1 MTTESTIK
9 NQDEPVRH
17 PVIFAGA
24 GPGDPELITVKGQH
38 ALADADLVIYAG
50 SLVPEAVL
58 KWTKPETRV
67 LNSAS
72 MNLEEIIDEIE
83 KAYKRGK
90 QVVRLH
96 TGDPSLYGAVFEQM
110 AKLDKK
116 SIPCKVIP
124 GVTAAFAAA
133 AAMGIEYT
141 LPEVS
146 QTLILTR
153 MAGRTPVPENEALES
168 LAEHKASMAIYLSI
182 SMVDKVARVLEKA
195 YGKDAVC
202 AVVYCVSQPEE
213 KIIFTSPGELPE
225 IVRKEKITRQALIII
240 GKALD
245 IGKHKEKYKSKLYDK
260 NFSHGFRKK
269 KNDKIALWA
278 ITPKGALLAR
288 EIAECLPDAK
298 LHLSAD
304 LNINDI
310 PASYFKRLSDAIV
323 SDFHAY
329 TGHVFIM
336 STGIVVRLIASCI
349 RNKTTDPAVV
359 VVDEIGRH
367 VVSLVSGHLGG
378 ANSLAIKV
386 AGLIGADPVI
396 NTATDVNQVTAIDVL
411 AKQHNLF
418 IENPEAIKNINMA
431 LITGK
436 KFYLH
441 DQYKL
446 LRDSIDPSH
455 IFPSHTFPAHIPTDF
470 KKGQITGNEDIP
482 DVSIGVFIDD
492 TLADLSKKVLILR
505 PGSLVAGIGCNRNT
519 TMKEIKEFFEKVLKE
534 SGLAVASVIRLSTIN
549 LKTDEPGLIA
559 LAEELKLPI
568 SFFDKDELN
577 RADGIKS
584 PSDMVEKHTG
594 VKSVCEAAAILASKN
609 GKLIVPKHSTQNVTV
624 AIARIPFIL

>member
-1 MTTESTIK
+1 MKTRSTIQ
-9 NQDEPVRH
+9 NQDESALH

-24 GPGDPELITVKGQH
+24 GPGDPELITVKGQQ
-38 ALADADLVIYAG
+38 ALAGADLVIYAG
-50 SLVPEAVL
+50 SLVPGAVL

-72 MNLEEIIDEIE
+72 MHLEEIIDEIE

-90 QVVRLH
+90 HVVRLH
-96 TGDPSLYGAVFEQM
+96 TGDPSLYGAIFEQM
-110 AKLDKK
+110 AQLDKK

-153 MAGRTPVPENEALES
+153 MAGRTPVPENEALEL

-195 YGKDAVC
+195 YGKHAVC

-245 IGKHKEKYKSKLYDK
+245 ISKHKKKYKSKLYDK

-269 KNDKIALWA
+269 KNDRIALWA
-278 ITPKGALLAR
+278 ITPKGVLLAR
-288 EIAECLPDAK
+288 KIAESLPDAR

-304 LNINDI
+304 LNINNI
-310 PASYFKRLSDAIV
+310 PASYFKRLSDAI
-323 SDFHAY
+323 SGDFHAY

-349 RNKTTDPAVV
+349 QNKTTDPAVV
-359 VVDEIGRH
+359 VIDEIGRH

-396 NTATDVNQVTAIDVL
+396 TTATDVNQAPAIDVL

-431 LITGK
+431 FITGK
-436 KFYLH
+436 KFYLY
-441 DQYKL
+441 DPYKL

-455 IFPSHTFPAHIPTDF
+455 ILTAHILTDF
-470 KKGQITGNEDIP
+470 KKGQIAENEDTP
-482 DVSIGVFIDD
+482 GVFIDD
-492 TLADLSKKVLILR
+492 VLADLSKKMLILR

-519 TMKEIKEFFEKVLKE
+519 TIKEIKEFLEKVLEE
-534 SGLAVASVIRLSTIN
+534 SKLAISSLISIATIN
-549 LKTDEPGLIA
+549 LKADEPGLIA
-559 LAEELKLPI
+559 LAEELNLPI

-584 PSDMVEKHTG
+584 PSEMVEKHTG

-609 GKLIVPKHSTQNVTV
+609 GKLIVPKHSTRNVTV